1 MDKSSY
7 VVLAAFVLVVA
18 GVFYFAGG
26 GGATPS
32 PTPSPTEQASGN
44 LIQVLDG
51 SFSPSTIEIEV
62 GEEVTWVN
70 AGSQPRV
77 LYFADLESPVI
88 EPGEEFTR
96 SFEAAAEYEYLGEP
110 WSDNFKGTVLVVT
123 E

>member
-7 VVLAAFVLVVA
+7 AVLAAFVLVVA

-26 GGATPS
+26 GPTPS
-32 PTPSPTEQASGN
+32 PTPSPTEQASESVVE
-44 LIQVLDG
+44 ILDG
-51 SFSPSTIEIEV
+51 SFSPSTIQVGV

-88 EPGEEFTR
+88 EPGDEFTR
-96 SFEAAAEYEYLGEP
+96 SFEAAVEYSYLGEP
-110 WSDNFKGTVLVVT
+110 WSKNFRGTITVL
-123 E
+123 EE